1 MPSSPNAII
10 SLPGL
15 RKEAGSRASAGMCQ
29 GSSGPAIKRH
39 SASKSVVERR
49 RTSPQ
54 RQQNASP
61 EEVGSGGI
69 GSMSGALEPW
79 ALGAPV
85 RVVGRPPRRGQNGC
99 PNGRRPQILGS
110 IHSCGP

>member
-39 SASKSVVERR
+39 SASKASAHKHPAPNQLVVEVDR
-49 RTSPQ
+49 S
-54 RQQNASP
+54 ASK
-61 EEVGSGGI
+61 EERVGVLE
-69 GSMSGALEPW
+69 GA
-79 ALGAPV
+79 A
-85 RVVGRPPRRGQNGC
+85 
-99 PNGRRPQILGS
+99 
-110 IHSCGP
+110 